1 MDTDK
6 HRENTDTNTETIIEE
21 IPNIKSKLNK
31 NGQPRKQLS
40 DADKARRAE
49 ILAEGRRKALE
60 KRKQLTEMKKTP
72 PVTKTIPDPEPEPV
86 PEPVPEPDVGEDKE
100 SDDETVQ
107 VVRRVKSKPKKK
119 TKQKIIIMN
128 ESDSSSDEEVIV
140 KKKKKKKPTP
150 PPTPPPIAV
159 EQPRPS
165 IPQMSEEDMERIRR
179 DKIRR
184 YTEKKKQ
191 EKLMASIF
199 G

>member
-6 HRENTDTNTETIIEE
+6 HRENTSEDTKTVIEE
-21 IPNIKSKLNK
+21 KPNIKSKLNK
-31 NGQPRKQLS
+31 NGEPRKQLS

-60 KRKQLTEMKKTP
+60 KRKQLVEMKKTP
-72 PVTKTIPDPEPEPV
+72 PVTKPIPDPE

-150 PPTPPPIAV
+150 PPTPPPQPVAV
-159 EQPRPS
+159 QRRPS

-191 EKLMASIF
+191 EKLMESIF

>member
-6 HRENTDTNTETIIEE
+6 HRENTSEDTMTVIEE
-21 IPNIKSKLNK
+21 KPNIKSKLNK
-31 NGQPRKQLS
+31 NGEPRKQLS
-40 DADKARRAE
+40 DADKQRRGE

-60 KRKQLTEMKKTP
+60 KRKQLVEMKKTP
-72 PVTKTIPDPEPEPV
+72 PVTKPIPDPEPEHV
-86 PEPVPEPDVGEDKE
+86 PEPNVGEDKE

-150 PPTPPPIAV
+150 PPTPPPQPVAV
-159 EQPRPS
+159 QRRPS

-179 DKIRR
+179 DKMRR

-191 EKLMASIF
+191 EKLMESIF